1 MMTSDHYIDKLF
13 TVPTV
18 VTNTQRWDGHSTQ
31 HLVQVLRLVM
41 LNTHT
46 PRGYKKVS
54 YLYNEAFWGES
65 KITSQD
71 GLNEDRLCFLV
82 REWNWVRV
90 VIHGPEITYFE
101 HPISTKRDST
111 QAYFTSFTKC
121 GGEMVGL
128 ESCQESNIKNE
139 VSLYYSSKW
148 SLWSLIII
156 QFLCERT
163 LW

>member
-1 MMTSDHYIDKLF
+1 MLVFLVYCLKASLME
-13 TVPTV
+13 
-18 VTNTQRWDGHSTQ
+18 QGHRQTESFLKAPVAFKSTRIT
-31 HLVQVLRLVM
+31 LKIRSI
-41 LNTHT
+41 
-46 PRGYKKVS
+46 R
-54 YLYNEAFWGES
+54 
-65 KITSQD
+65 ITSQD
-71 GLNEDRLCFLV
+71 GLNEDRLCFMV

-101 HPISTKRDST
+101 YPISTKREST

-121 GGEMVGL
+121 EGKMVGL

-139 VSLYYSSKW
+139 VNLYYSSKW

-156 QFLCERT
+156 QYLCERT